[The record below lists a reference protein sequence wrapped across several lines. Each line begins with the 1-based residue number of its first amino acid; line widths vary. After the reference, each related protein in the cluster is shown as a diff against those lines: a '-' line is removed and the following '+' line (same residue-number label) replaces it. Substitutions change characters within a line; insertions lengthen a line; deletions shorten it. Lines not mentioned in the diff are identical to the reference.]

1 MEVEIFETSIGV
13 FKTVPQDKTE
23 NVVFVQT
30 FLQHE
35 GRGFWENVG
44 FMKKKEF
51 MKLIKP
57 HNPQKKE
64 TNHNSEDN
72 FWSGYSTT

>member
-1 MEVEIFETSIGV
+1 MEAEIFETSIGV
-13 FKTVPQDKTE
+13 FKTVPQDKSE

-30 FLQHE
+30 FLLHNGQ
-35 GRGFWENVG
+35 GIWENVG

-64 TNHNSEDN
+64 LNRNNGEL
-72 FWSGYSTT
+72 FWSTYSSI